1 MFFYDFEKKELY
13 NILSSG
19 MAGHGCWVD
28 SKNFIIWA
36 RKKNVYS
43 KN

>member
-1 MFFYDFEKKELY
+1 MILKKELY

-28 SKNFIIWA
+28 SKTLLFGLE
-36 RKKNVYS
+36 KNVYS
-43 KN
+43 KS

>member
-1 MFFYDFEKKELY
+1 
-13 NILSSG
+13 

-36 RKKNVYS
+36 RKKMFTQKIS
-43 KN
+43 KINNLFLKKGLSN